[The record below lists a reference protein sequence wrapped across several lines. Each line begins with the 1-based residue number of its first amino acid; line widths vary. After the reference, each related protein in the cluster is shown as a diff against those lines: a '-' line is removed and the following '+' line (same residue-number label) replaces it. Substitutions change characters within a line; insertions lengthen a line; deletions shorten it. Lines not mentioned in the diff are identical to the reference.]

1 MKEIFEDIITHRRW
15 QDVTCGSGS
24 TVAYTEPLRQELPG
38 FLERHNITS
47 MFDAPCGDYSWMN
60 LIEFPVGFKYQ
71 GGDIVE
77 FMIEQ
82 NKKDYPDV
90 DFRVFD
96 LTTDPIPD
104 VDMLFCRDCLFH
116 LSLED
121 IDKVLDNIVRSSVK
135 YVMITSHHSGNN
147 RNIQTGDFRSVD
159 FTKAPYNFETPIDSI
174 EDWIPGH
181 LPRRMSLW
189 PRSVIE
195 RYFKNETKS
204 K

>member
-1 MKEIFEDIITHRRW
+1 MKKIFEDIITHRRW

-24 TVAYTEPLRQELPG
+24 TVAYTEPLRQALPG
-38 FLERHNITS
+38 FLEQHNITS
-47 MFDAPCGDYSWMN
+47 MLDAPCGDYSWMK
-60 LIEFPVGFKYQ
+60 LVEFSPGFKYQ

-121 IDKVLDNIVRSSVK
+121 IDKVLDNIARSSVK
-135 YVMITSHHSGNN
+135 YVMITSHYSGKN

-195 RYFKNETKS
+195 RYFKK
-204 K
+204 